1 MKNMTIG
8 KRIII
13 GFSAILLVVLG
24 LGGFTYQLLIQI
36 KGHSTKIT
44 HDCLPGMAVIGDIF
58 SVAQE
63 NYILTLKGVLTE
75 STQEKAS
82 FAALTQ
88 TNVARINQL
97 TNDYNATVTMDKDR
111 ELFGEMTGA
120 RSLYVTA
127 FKAVAA
133 LSNAGKNK
141 EAIELIRTSLQP
153 AYDKFESSIAALVK
167 IGRAHV

>member
-24 LGGFTYQLLIQI
+24 LGGFTYQHLVNI

-44 HDCLPGMAVIGDIF
+44 VDCLPGMAVITDIH

-63 NYILTLKGVLTE
+63 NYVLTLKGVLTE
-75 STQEKAS
+75 NTQEKAS
-82 FAALTQ
+82 FTALIQ

-97 TNDYNATVTMDKDR
+97 TNDYNATITMAKDR
-111 ELFGEMTGA
+111 ELFGEMIGA
-120 RSLYVTA
+120 RFLYVTY
-127 FKAVAA
+127 
-133 LSNAGKNK
+133 
-141 EAIELIRTSLQP
+141 P
-153 AYDKFESSIAALVK
+153 ADWGGAS
-167 IGRAHV
+167 